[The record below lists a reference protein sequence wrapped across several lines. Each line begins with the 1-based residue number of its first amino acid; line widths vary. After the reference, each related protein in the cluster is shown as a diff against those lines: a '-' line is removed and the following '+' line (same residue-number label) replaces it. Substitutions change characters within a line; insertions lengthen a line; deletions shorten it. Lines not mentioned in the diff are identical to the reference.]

1 MKSFTNNENEISD
14 KNYNTCLIL
23 RLNYFMNISIKLHNA
38 LNNDLN
44 NKKSEYKIE
53 KNADGFIIAYKN
65 NRAVHSKYNI
75 ENECRRALEK
85 INKNKNLLIIYGYG
99 LGYIIKYL
107 IENIENYFDK
117 KILES
122 LKIIVVVE
130 DDYLFKYSYYNIFNT
145 NKKNIFFIHTED
157 NIDYINKI
165 VDYKNINGV
174 SLVLLPSLTKEEK
187 DKANKFYE
195 EILNNIEKEFSNIWT
210 NLYFE
215 NIWTKNIILN
225 SEYIN
230 KSSDISV
237 FKNAFNGFNALL
249 ICPGPTLIN
258 YIEKIKTH
266 RKNLI
271 IICVDTS
278 YSVLCK
284 NGIIPDFIITVDGGF
299 FNSLD
304 FVCENKKFPYL
315 VMDIA
320 CHKIIPK
327 IIYDRTK
334 IIRFTSTDNLGIVE
348 YLKKFT
354 DLSSLT
360 TSSTVA
366 TTMIDFAYYTNFD
379 KVLLIGF
386 DNSYPY
392 YQRHIKHALSYE
404 YMINKTSKLKTMES
418 YYFDA
423 IKNNSNVNVYPPTEF
438 IFENQIEYFK
448 ELKNKYSKMCIG
460 RIKSDAIDIN
470 SFKEDIIENF
480 LEDKAREKVLNI
492 AEKLYKIDKKGYI
505 KKAYIELKNIL
516 EEFRNILIN
525 YKKNNY
531 NEIINIIEKYK
542 EKAPILKN
550 ILSAVIIM
558 SEKVEADIKKRLDF
572 LISES
577 LKNVNYFLTRINI
590 IIDRL

>member
-1 MKSFTNNENEISD
+1 
-14 KNYNTCLIL
+14 
-23 RLNYFMNISIKLHNA
+23 MNISVKLHNA

-53 KNADGFIIAYKN
+53 KNVGGFIIAYKN

-75 ENECRRALEK
+75 ENECKRALER

-145 NKKNIFFIHTED
+145 DKKNIFFINAED

-230 KSSDISV
+230 KSSDISI

-320 CHKIIPK
+320 CNKIIPK

-334 IIRFTSTDNLGIVE
+334 IIRFTSTDNLGIIE

-366 TTMIDFAYYTNFD
+366 TTMIDFAYYTNFN

-418 YYFDA
+418 YYFEA

-448 ELKNKYSKMCIG
+448 ELKNKYLKMFIG

-492 AEKLYKIDKKGYI
+492 AEKLYKIDKKCNI

-558 SEKVEADIKKRLDF
+558 SERGKDDIKKRLDF

>member
-1 MKSFTNNENEISD
+1 M
-14 KNYNTCLIL
+14 
-23 RLNYFMNISIKLHNA
+23 
-38 LNNDLN
+38 
-44 NKKSEYKIE
+44 
-53 KNADGFIIAYKN
+53 
-65 NRAVHSKYNI
+65 
-75 ENECRRALEK
+75 
-85 INKNKNLLIIYGYG
+85 
-99 LGYIIKYL
+99 
-107 IENIENYFDK
+107 
-117 KILES
+117 
-122 LKIIVVVE
+122 
-130 DDYLFKYSYYNIFNT
+130 
-145 NKKNIFFIHTED
+145 
-157 NIDYINKI
+157 
-165 VDYKNINGV
+165 
-174 SLVLLPSLTKEEK
+174 VLLPSLTKEEK

-237 FKNAFNGFNALL
+237 FKNAFKGFNALL

-320 CHKIIPK
+320 CNKIIPK

-334 IIRFTSTDNLGIVE
+334 IIRFTSTDNLGIIE

-366 TTMIDFAYYTNFD
+366 TTMIDFSYYTNFD

-423 IKNNSNVNVYPPTEF
+423 IKNNSNINVYPPTEF

-448 ELKNKYSKMCIG
+448 ELKNKYSKMFIG

-480 LEDKAREKVLNI
+480 LEDKAIEKVLNI
-492 AEKLYKIDKKGYI
+492 TEKLYRIDKKDDI

-525 YKKNNY
+525 YKKNDY

-558 SEKVEADIKKRLDF
+558 SERGKDDIKKRLDF

-577 LKNVNYFLTRINI
+577 LKNINYFLTRISI

>member
-1 MKSFTNNENEISD
+1 
-14 KNYNTCLIL
+14 
-23 RLNYFMNISIKLHNA
+23 MNISVKLHNA

-75 ENECRRALEK
+75 ENECKRALEK

-145 NKKNIFFIHTED
+145 DKKNIFFIHAED

-320 CHKIIPK
+320 CNKIIPK

-334 IIRFTSTDNLGIVE
+334 IMRFTSTDNLGIVE

-366 TTMIDFAYYTNFD
+366 TTMIDFAYYTNFN

-423 IKNNSNVNVYPPTEF
+423 IKNNSNINVYPPTEF

-448 ELKNKYSKMCIG
+448 ELKNKYPKMFIG

-492 AEKLYKIDKKGYI
+492 AEKLYKIDKKDYI

-525 YKKNNY
+525 YKKNDY

-558 SEKVEADIKKRLDF
+558 SERVEADIKKRLDF

>member
-1 MKSFTNNENEISD
+1 
-14 KNYNTCLIL
+14 
-23 RLNYFMNISIKLHNA
+23 MNISVKLHNA

-75 ENECRRALEK
+75 ENECKRALEK

-117 KILES
+117 KNLES

-145 NKKNIFFIHTED
+145 DKKNIFFIYAED

-215 NIWTKNIILN
+215 NIWAKNIILN

-237 FKNAFNGFNALL
+237 FKNAFKGFKALL

-320 CHKIIPK
+320 CNKIIPK
-327 IIYDRTK
+327 IIYDITK
-334 IIRFTSTDNLGIVE
+334 IIRFTSTDNLGIIE

-366 TTMIDFAYYTNFD
+366 TTMINFAYYTNFD

-418 YYFDA
+418 YYFDS
-423 IKNNSNVNVYPPTEF
+423 IKNNSNINVYPPTEF

-448 ELKNKYSKMCIG
+448 ELKNKYLKMFIG

-492 AEKLYKIDKKGYI
+492 AEKLYKMDKKCDI

-525 YKKNNY
+525 YKKNDY

-558 SEKVEADIKKRLDF
+558 SEKGKYDIKKRLDF

>member
-1 MKSFTNNENEISD
+1 
-14 KNYNTCLIL
+14 
-23 RLNYFMNISIKLHNA
+23 MNISVKLHNA

-75 ENECRRALEK
+75 ENECRRALER

-145 NKKNIFFIHTED
+145 DKKNIFFIHTED
-157 NIDYINKI
+157 NVDYINKI

-187 DKANKFYE
+187 YKANKFYE

-320 CHKIIPK
+320 CNKIIPK

-348 YLKKFT
+348 YLKKFI

-418 YYFDA
+418 YYFDS
-423 IKNNSNVNVYPPTEF
+423 IKNNSNINVYPPTEF

-448 ELKNKYSKMCIG
+448 ELKNKYLKMFIG

-492 AEKLYKIDKKGYI
+492 AEKLYKMDKKCDI

-525 YKKNNY
+525 YKKNDY

-558 SEKVEADIKKRLDF
+558 SERGKDDIKKRLDF

-577 LKNVNYFLTRINI
+577 LKNINYFLTRISI

>member
-1 MKSFTNNENEISD
+1 
-14 KNYNTCLIL
+14 
-23 RLNYFMNISIKLHNA
+23 MNISVKLHNA

-75 ENECRRALEK
+75 ENECKKSLEK

-145 NKKNIFFIHTED
+145 DKKNIFFIYAED

-187 DKANKFYE
+187 DKSNKFYE

-258 YIEKIKTH
+258 YIKKIKTH

-320 CHKIIPK
+320 CNKIIPK

-334 IIRFTSTDNLGIVE
+334 IIRFTSTDNLGIIE

-354 DLSSLT
+354 DISSLT

-423 IKNNSNVNVYPPTEF
+423 IKNNSNINVYPPTEF

-492 AEKLYKIDKKGYI
+492 AEKLYKIDKKDDI
-505 KKAYIELKNIL
+505 KKDYIELKNIL

-525 YKKNNY
+525 YKKNDY

-558 SEKVEADIKKRLDF
+558 SERVEDDIKKRLDF

>member
-1 MKSFTNNENEISD
+1 
-14 KNYNTCLIL
+14 
-23 RLNYFMNISIKLHNA
+23 MNISVKLHNA
-38 LNNDLN
+38 LNNDFN

-53 KNADGFIIAYKN
+53 KNADGFIITYKN

-145 NKKNIFFIHTED
+145 DKKNIFFIHAED

-304 FVCENKKFPYL
+304 FVFENKKFPYL

-320 CHKIIPK
+320 CNKIIPK

-334 IIRFTSTDNLGIVE
+334 IIRFTSTDNLGIIE

-366 TTMIDFAYYTNFD
+366 TTMIDFAYYTDFD

-423 IKNNSNVNVYPPTEF
+423 IKNNSNINVYPPTEF

-448 ELKNKYSKMCIG
+448 ELKNKYSKMFIK

-492 AEKLYKIDKKGYI
+492 AEKLYKIDKKCDI

-525 YKKNNY
+525 YKKNDY

-558 SEKVEADIKKRLDF
+558 SERGKDDIKKRLDF

>member
-1 MKSFTNNENEISD
+1 
-14 KNYNTCLIL
+14 
-23 RLNYFMNISIKLHNA
+23 MNISVKLHNA

-53 KNADGFIIAYKN
+53 KNVGGFIIAYKN

-75 ENECRRALEK
+75 ENECKRALER

-145 NKKNIFFIHTED
+145 DKKNIFFINAED

-230 KSSDISV
+230 KSSDISI

-320 CHKIIPK
+320 CNKIIPK

-334 IIRFTSTDNLGIVE
+334 IIRFTSTDNLGIIE

-366 TTMIDFAYYTNFD
+366 TTMIDFAYYTNFN

-418 YYFDA
+418 YYFEA

-448 ELKNKYSKMCIG
+448 ELKNKYLKMFIG

-525 YKKNNY
+525 YKKNDY

-558 SEKVEADIKKRLDF
+558 SERVEADIKKRLDF

>member
-1 MKSFTNNENEISD
+1 
-14 KNYNTCLIL
+14 
-23 RLNYFMNISIKLHNA
+23 MNISVKLHNA
-38 LNNDLN
+38 LNKDLN

-75 ENECRRALEK
+75 ENECKRTLEK

-145 NKKNIFFIHTED
+145 DKKNIFFIHAED

-225 SEYIN
+225 SKYIN

-320 CHKIIPK
+320 CNKIIPK

-334 IIRFTSTDNLGIVE
+334 IIRFTSTDNLGIIE

-366 TTMIDFAYYTNFD
+366 TTMIDFAYYTDFD

-404 YMINKTSKLKTMES
+404 YMINKTRKLKTMES
-418 YYFDA
+418 YYFEA
-423 IKNNSNVNVYPPTEF
+423 IKNNSNINVYPPTEF

-448 ELKNKYSKMCIG
+448 ELKNKYLKMFIG

-492 AEKLYKIDKKGYI
+492 AEKLYKIDKKDDI
-505 KKAYIELKNIL
+505 KKSYIELKNIL

-525 YKKNNY
+525 YKKNDY
-531 NEIINIIEKYK
+531 NEIINIIEKYE

-558 SEKVEADIKKRLDF
+558 SERGKYDIKKRLDF

>member
-1 MKSFTNNENEISD
+1 
-14 KNYNTCLIL
+14 
-23 RLNYFMNISIKLHNA
+23 MNISVKLHNA

-75 ENECRRALEK
+75 ENECKRTLEK

-145 NKKNIFFIHTED
+145 DKKNIFFIYAED

-320 CHKIIPK
+320 CNKIIPK

-334 IIRFTSTDNLGIVE
+334 IIKFTSTDNLGIIE

-404 YMINKTSKLKTMES
+404 YMVNKTSKLKTMES

-423 IKNNSNVNVYPPTEF
+423 IKNNSNINVYPPTEF

-448 ELKNKYSKMCIG
+448 ELKNKYLKMFIG

-492 AEKLYKIDKKGYI
+492 AEKLYKIDKKDDI

-525 YKKNNY
+525 YKKNDY

-558 SEKVEADIKKRLDF
+558 SERVEADIKKRLYF

>member
-1 MKSFTNNENEISD
+1 
-14 KNYNTCLIL
+14 
-23 RLNYFMNISIKLHNA
+23 MNISVKLYNA

-53 KNADGFIIAYKN
+53 KNTDSFIIAYKN

-75 ENECRRALEK
+75 ENECKRTLEK

-145 NKKNIFFIHTED
+145 DKKNIFFIHAED

-320 CHKIIPK
+320 CNKIIPK

-348 YLKKFT
+348 YLKKFI

-418 YYFDA
+418 YYFDS
-423 IKNNSNVNVYPPTEF
+423 IKNNSNINVYPPTEF

-448 ELKNKYSKMCIG
+448 ELKNKYLKMFIG

-492 AEKLYKIDKKGYI
+492 AEKLYKMDKKCDI

-525 YKKNNY
+525 YKKNDY

-558 SEKVEADIKKRLDF
+558 SERVEADIKKRLDF

-577 LKNVNYFLTRINI
+577 LKNINYFLTRISI

>member
-1 MKSFTNNENEISD
+1 
-14 KNYNTCLIL
+14 
-23 RLNYFMNISIKLHNA
+23 MNISIKLHNA

-53 KNADGFIIAYKN
+53 KNTDGFIIAYKN

-75 ENECRRALEK
+75 ENECKRALEK

-145 NKKNIFFIHTED
+145 DKKNIFFIYAED

-237 FKNAFNGFNALL
+237 FKNAFKGFKALL

-320 CHKIIPK
+320 CNKIIPK

-334 IIRFTSTDNLGIVE
+334 IIRFTSTENLGIIE

-480 LEDKAREKVLNI
+480 LEDKAIEKVLNI
-492 AEKLYKIDKKGYI
+492 TEKLYRIDKKDDI

-525 YKKNNY
+525 YKKNDY

-558 SEKVEADIKKRLDF
+558 SERGKDDIKKRLDF

-577 LKNVNYFLTRINI
+577 LKNINYFLTRISI

>member
-1 MKSFTNNENEISD
+1 
-14 KNYNTCLIL
+14 
-23 RLNYFMNISIKLHNA
+23 MNISVKLHNA

-53 KNADGFIIAYKN
+53 KNVDGFIIAYKN

-75 ENECRRALEK
+75 ENECKRALEK

-145 NKKNIFFIHTED
+145 NKKNIFFIHAED

-174 SLVLLPSLTKEEK
+174 SLVLLSSLTKEEK

-195 EILNNIEKEFSNIWT
+195 EILNSIEKEFSNIWT

-258 YIEKIKTH
+258 YIKKIKTH

-320 CHKIIPK
+320 CNKIIPK

-492 AEKLYKIDKKGYI
+492 AEKLYKIDKKDDI

-525 YKKNNY
+525 YKKNDY

>member
-1 MKSFTNNENEISD
+1 
-14 KNYNTCLIL
+14 
-23 RLNYFMNISIKLHNA
+23 MNISVKLHNA

-53 KNADGFIIAYKN
+53 KNTDGFIIAYKN

-75 ENECRRALEK
+75 ENECKRALEK

-117 KILES
+117 KKLES

-145 NKKNIFFIHTED
+145 DKKNIFFIHTED
-157 NIDYINKI
+157 NVDYINKI

-304 FVCENKKFPYL
+304 FVCENKKIPYL

-320 CHKIIPK
+320 CNKIIPK

-334 IIRFTSTDNLGIVE
+334 IIRFTSTENLGIIE

-366 TTMIDFAYYTNFD
+366 TTMIDFSYYTNFD

-418 YYFDA
+418 YYFDS
-423 IKNNSNVNVYPPTEF
+423 IKNNSNINVYPPTEF

-448 ELKNKYSKMCIG
+448 ELKNKYLKMFIG
-460 RIKSDAIDIN
+460 RIKSDAIDMN

-492 AEKLYKIDKKGYI
+492 AEKLYKIDEKRNI

-525 YKKNNY
+525 YKKNDY

-558 SEKVEADIKKRLDF
+558 SERGKDDIKKRLDF

>member
-1 MKSFTNNENEISD
+1 
-14 KNYNTCLIL
+14 
-23 RLNYFMNISIKLHNA
+23 MNISVKLNNA

-75 ENECRRALEK
+75 ENECKRALEK

-145 NKKNIFFIHTED
+145 NKKNIFFIHAED
-157 NIDYINKI
+157 NIDYIKKI

-320 CHKIIPK
+320 CNKIIPK

-334 IIRFTSTDNLGIVE
+334 IIRFTSTDNLGIIE

-418 YYFDA
+418 YYFEV
-423 IKNNSNVNVYPPTEF
+423 IKNNSNINVYPPTEF

-448 ELKNKYSKMCIG
+448 ELKNKYPKMFIG

-492 AEKLYKIDKKGYI
+492 AEKLYKIDKKDDI
-505 KKAYIELKNIL
+505 KKSYIELKNIL

-525 YKKNNY
+525 YKKNDY
-531 NEIINIIEKYK
+531 NEIINIIEKYE

-558 SEKVEADIKKRLDF
+558 SERGKDDIKKRLDF